1 MALISLNVGS
11 NIDRENQLRA
21 GVKALRAKFGELQ
34 LSSVYE
40 SAAVGFSGEAFL
52 NLGVVLSSS
61 LPLAELASWLRELEY
76 AHGRP
81 ADAGPRS
88 ARTLDIDILTFDDLV
103 GRFGKVELPRPEILF
118 NAHVLGPMAELQ
130 PAVLHPV
137 EGISYARLWEQYE
150 YQGRVRTIPFN
161 WQG

>member
-1 MALISLNVGS
+1 MALIALNVGS

-21 GVKALRAKFGELQ
+21 GVQALRAEFGELQ

-52 NLGVVLSSS
+52 NLGVLLSSS
-61 LPLAELASWLRELEY
+61 LALAELASWLRELEY

-81 ADAGPRS
+81 ANAGPRS

-103 GRFGKVELPRPEILF
+103 GRFGSVELPRPEILF

-137 EGISYARLWEQYE
+137 AGLSYASLWDHYE
-150 YQGRVRTIPFN
+150 HQQRVSIIPFN
-161 WQG
+161 WQV